1 MKRPWIVVLLLIGL
15 GLCAACRRES
25 EETRARRQREFEKT
39 MAAVQTELQRIEVVH
54 ATRMQKTVESPN
66 QGAEH
71 ETEATQAPIK
81 E

>member
-1 MKRPWIVVLLLIGL
+1 MKRPWVAVLLIGL

-25 EETRARRQREFEKT
+25 EETRARRQRDLEKT
-39 MAAVQTELQRIEVVH
+39 MAAVQTEIQRIEAAH
-54 ATRMQKTVESPN
+54 TTRMQKTTENPN
-66 QGAEH
+66 QGVGH